1 MMLQVDEITKLFY
14 RLMLTAIYEVSVVL
28 QMSEEKFDYSQIDA
42 SKLAAQVS
50 TQAHWIWHFL
60 DSTKYCV
67 LIK

>member
-28 QMSEEKFDYSQIDA
+28 QILEEKFDYSQIHA

-50 TQAHWIWHFL
+50 TQAHWIWLFL